1 MYPHSVKEDA
11 YGLEKEYF
19 MKQKMIFVL
28 LVGVLIVSACG
39 AGDAEATP
47 TISPEQ
53 MQTQIVETFS
63 AGLTQTAIAAP
74 PTQTPFPTLTA
85 SATFAPFATSTAG
98 TPLSTATSASGGS
111 AGPATC
117 YRLTFVSDVSIP
129 DNTQMT
135 PGQTFTKTWNVLN
148 SGSCAWDAG
157 FKFVFTTGDA
167 LGGTTYVLPSAV
179 ASGAQYEISVAMTA
193 PATAGSYQSN
203 WRMQTAGGEFF
214 GNEVYVVIVVGGT
227 APTNT
232 GVPPTSTP
240 VTPTATEIT
249 TP

>member
-1 MYPHSVKEDA
+1 
-11 YGLEKEYF
+11 

-28 LVGVLIVSACG
+28 LIGILTVTACG

-47 TISPEQ
+47 TLSADQ
-53 MQTQIVETFS
+53 LQTQAVETFS
-63 AGLTQTAIAAP
+63 AGLTQTAFAAP

-85 SATFAPFATSTAG
+85 SPTFAPFATPTAG
-98 TPLSTATSASGGS
+98 TPIALPTSAGGS
-111 AGPATC
+111 SSQTAC
-117 YRLTFVSDVSIP
+117 YGLTFVSDVTIP

-135 PGQTFTKTWNVLN
+135 PGQTFTKTWKVLN

-157 FKFVFTTGDA
+157 FKFASTTGNA
-167 LGGTTYVLPSAV
+167 LGGSTITLPSAV
-179 ASGAQYEISVAMTA
+179 ASGGQYDISVPMTA
-193 PATAGSYQSN
+193 PSTAGTYQSN

-232 GVPPTSTP
+232 GVPATSTP
-240 VTPTATEIT
+240 VTPTEET
-249 TP
+249 